1 MSTSKNV
8 ILVTG
13 GTGAHSTLTRARA
26 SSRILIAL
34 PASRAGLVGA
44 AIDHVTRTEPV
55 GSRFGKFAH
64 DDQWVFLSS
73 KDGDLR

>member
-1 MSTSKNV
+1 MSSSKNV

-13 GTGAHSTLTRARA
+13 GTG
-26 SSRILIAL
+26 
-34 PASRAGLVGA
+34 LVGA
-44 AIDHVTRTEPV
+44 AIDYVTQHEPV
-55 GSRFGKFAH
+55 GSRYGKFAE